1 MPEISPRSWTKPKRD
16 FNWSLMAWH
25 KALTLHTRVLGE
37 SEADVTEV
45 IVAAESRFAQG

>member
-1 MPEISPRSWTKPKRD
+1 MPDISPRTWTKPKRD

-25 KALTLHTRVLGE
+25 KALTLQTRELGG
-37 SEADVTEV
+37 SVADVTEV